1 MVNTYKLA
9 GEANLIKFVNI
20 LRRFGSVARDNMFLN
35 HVFIW
40 PFVENIEV
48 LIIRCL
54 WARVK
59 WLRKRRLQGFF
70 HFLPLD
76 SLWVL
81 GCFCWYCLQLSG
93 LGIQSGRDHGTL
105 TTHCTKTREFLCPD
119 DFICLYVHT
128 YSSHEHQLFGC
139 VLVPWLPGNLSY
151 KSVKKALF

>member
-9 GEANLIKFVNI
+9 GEANLIKFVST

-105 TTHCTKTREFLCPD
+105 TTHCTKTREFLSVQMTSSVCTYTHTLLTN
-119 DFICLYVHT
+119 ISCLGAF
-128 YSSHEHQLFGC
+128 LFRDC
-139 VLVPWLPGNLSY
+139 RATLVINQ
-151 KSVKKALF
+151 